1 MSLSMHYYFPSS
13 SSSLKHK
20 NSSNV
25 SLNTPATSPFVF
37 EKNSQIIR
45 LRCFSSFP
53 EQSKISK
60 QFEVNQPKGT
70 QLRGI
75 CGFILQSPSSPWR
88 ATLTWTRPS
97 RLMSVKQV
105 PGANESNASRWGSK
119 VSIETVPRH
128 VVLPLLTQTRYYPGG
143 TVTDKRKSSLCS
155 KRHMTS
161 NNITPTKERKKNRDC
176 SQHKLTMLYYSIH
189 LKKP

>member
-13 SSSLKHK
+13 SSSSLKHKK

-37 EKNSQIIR
+37 EKKNSQIIH
-45 LRCFSSFP
+45 LGCFSSFP

-105 PGANESNASRWGSK
+105 PGADESSASRWGSK

-128 VVLPLLTQTRYYPGG
+128 VVLPLLNTNSILSRRDRHRQAQIL
-143 TVTDKRKSSLCS
+143 SLQQAP
-155 KRHMTS
+155 HD
-161 NNITPTKERKKNRDC
+161 E
-176 SQHKLTMLYYSIH
+176 Q
-189 LKKP
+189 